1 MSSSSIL
8 CDECGKNKATV
19 HLTEIVNDL
28 ITKLNLC
35 EACAKAKGAEAEQH
49 FGIADLLSAPS
60 DVEQIPSAAPGG
72 ATTPSKHKCSHCG
85 LSYEDFKRVGRLGC
99 GECYKTFRTSLAP
112 LLKRIHGANQHLGKS
127 PTPQALEDA
136 KASNKRAQELEQ
148 VKNDLSK
155 AVKNEEF
162 EVAAA
167 LRDKI
172 KFLEK
177 KSKDPK

>member
-1 MSSSSIL
+1 MSSSSLI

-35 EACAKAKGAEAEQH
+35 EVCAKAKGAEAEQH
-49 FGIADLLSAPS
+49 FGIADLLSALS
-60 DVEQIPSAAPGG
+60 DVDAPQAAAAAG
-72 ATTPSKHKCSHCG
+72 TTPSKHKCAHCG
-85 LSYEDFKRVGRLGC
+85 LSYEDFKRIGRLGC

-112 LLKRIHGANQHLGKS
+112 LLKRLHGANQHLGKS
-127 PTPQALEDA
+127 PNPLALDEV
-136 KASNKRAQELEQ
+136 KNSNKRAQELDQ
-148 VKNDLSK
+148 VKAELTK

-177 KSKDPK
+177 KAKDLK